1 MEQLILHL
9 IGDYIT
15 QSDWMAR
22 NKTRRS
28 WPAFCH
34 AVVYSVP
41 FFLIGSAGAVGVIFL
56 THFVIDRFQ
65 LVRYLVWVKNW
76 ISPGYHPW
84 AECSETGYHKSVPV
98 WLATWLMIVCDN
110 TLHLVCNYCA
120 LRWL

>member
-15 QSDWMAR
+15 QSDWMAS
-22 NKTRRS
+22 NKTRRT
-28 WPAFCH
+28 WPALCH
-34 AVVYSVP
+34 TVVYSVP
-41 FFLIGSAGAVGVIFL
+41 FFLIGSAPAVGVIFL
-56 THFVIDRFQ
+56 THFFIDRFR
-65 LVRYLVWVKNW
+65 LVRYLVWAKNW
-76 ISPGYHPW
+76 ISPGYYPW
-84 AECSETGYHKSVPV
+84 ADCSETGYHKNVPV

>member
-9 IGDYIT
+9 LGDYIT

-34 AVVYSVP
+34 AAVYSVP
-41 FFLIGSAGAVGVIFL
+41 FFLIGSTLAVGVIFL
-56 THFVIDRFQ
+56 SHFVIIRPL
-65 LVRYLVWVKNW
+65 LVRYLVWAKNW
-76 ISPGYHPW
+76 ISPGYSPW

-110 TLHLVCNYCA
+110 TLHLICNYCA